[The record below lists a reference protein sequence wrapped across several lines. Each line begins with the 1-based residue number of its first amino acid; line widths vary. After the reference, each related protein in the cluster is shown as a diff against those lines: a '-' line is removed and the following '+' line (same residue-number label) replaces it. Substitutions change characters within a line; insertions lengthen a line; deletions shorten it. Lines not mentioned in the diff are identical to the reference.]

1 MPAVESP
8 SADAPVAAR
17 TWAALVSISLGTFA
31 LVTTEFLP
39 VGLLKEIAGG
49 LGVTEGTAGLAVTMP
64 GVVAAV
70 AGPLMMLAAGR
81 IDRRLGL
88 VLMTALL
95 AASNAVA
102 ALAPNIALMLAGR
115 FLLGLAVGGFW
126 ALAVSAAARMVPP
139 TKMGSAIAV
148 VLAGISAGT
157 VLGVPAGALIG
168 EWAGW
173 RSAFVAAAVAA
184 ALILVAQAVVLPRLP
199 VERGVRPAGLVALFR
214 RRDALVGLAATVLV
228 IAGHFAAYTFV
239 TPFLIDLARFDR
251 QPTTMLLAAYGVAA
265 FLGNFIAGRLAT
277 GRTRATLAGVA
288 LLTAGVTLVLPLSA
302 PFAVAAGLLVVVWG
316 AAFGGLPVALQT
328 WMYKASGDEKEAG
341 QVVFNSVFQWAL
353 ALGALIGGTTVDR
366 AGIAAA
372 MMVGGLLA
380 LAAAVLVAAAGASR
394 AGRRT
399 PALP

>member
-1 MPAVESP
+1 MPTAEQL
-8 SADAPVAAR
+8 SAAAPVAAR
-17 TWAALVSISLGTFA
+17 TWTALASISLGTFA

-39 VGLLKEIAGG
+39 VGLLKEIAAG

-81 IDRRLGL
+81 LDRRLGL

-102 ALAPNIALMLAGR
+102 ALAPNIVIMLAGR

-139 TKMGSAIAV
+139 AKMGAAIAV

-173 RSAFVAAAVAA
+173 RSAFAAAAVGAVF
-184 ALILVAQAVVLPRLP
+184 ILVAQVIVLPRLP
-199 VERGVRPAGLVALFR
+199 VERGVRAAGLLGLFR

-228 IAGHFAAYTFV
+228 VAGHFVAFTFV
-239 TPFLIDLARFDR
+239 SPFLIDLARFDR
-251 QPTTMLLAAYGVAA
+251 QATTMLLAAYGVAA
-265 FLGNFIAGRLAT
+265 FFGNFIAGRLVR
-277 GRTRATLAGVA
+277 GRIRATLAGLA
-288 LLTAGVTLVLPLSA
+288 LLLAGVTLVLPLSA
-302 PFAVAAGLLVVVWG
+302 PFAVSAGLLVVVWG

-328 WMYKASGDEKEAG
+328 WMYKASGDETEAG

-353 ALGALIGGTTVDR
+353 ALGALIGGTTVDH

-380 LAAAVLVAAAGASR
+380 LAAAVLVAAAGAGK